1 MEPEFDSGGTLA
13 ELVER
18 LREEN
23 RELLK
28 ENRRLDRRCRTALET
43 VKRVQNYTSSRDRML
58 ETFLTENVRRKNF
71 FRLLLENA
79 HDIILL
85 LDQDLRLIY
94 CSDVFLKLTGL
105 SSFGLIA
112 EQNIAEVFPR
122 YVQEESAGEVTH
134 SLMRAVANQEAGKV
148 NLTIDVGYTGKFR
161 HYTADAIPMVND
173 ENIFEGALLLFHDVT
188 EILKAKEQAEQANKA
203 KSSFLAQTSHEIRTP
218 MNVVI
223 GMSELALRADTLAK
237 AQEYMAGI
245 KQAGQNL
252 LTIINDILD
261 ISKIEAGTLE
271 IIQAPYTLASLLND
285 AISMI
290 SLRAAE
296 KPIVF
301 IVDVDPA
308 LPNNLLGDVVRIRQV
323 LFNLL
328 TNAVKYT
335 REGYIRLALTGERS
349 SDGPGGENRIT
360 LHFEISDSGI
370 GIREKDMPSLFQR
383 FTRLDMKKNHGIE
396 GTGLGLVITRN
407 LCRAMGGD
415 IVLTSRYGSGSVFT
429 AYLPQSVQNS
439 APLAKVDQ
447 PAEKKTLCCEK
458 EARRAASIS
467 GSLKSMGVPVKMVFK
482 EEDFFRELETEA
494 YRFALCGNG
503 LIERAAEILSE
514 KALDTTL
521 ALLANPGL
529 PSYLNFLKLDMPVYA
544 VPLAALLNSQ
554 NAAAHKKT
562 WCGSTFTAPQ
572 ARILAVDDIATNL
585 VVIEGLLAIYRCHID
600 SCTSGADAL
609 AMVQKRR
616 YDMIFMDHMMPGM
629 DGIECTRLIRAWEAE
644 QRAASSMP
652 KEPAPIIALT
662 ANAISGMR
670 EMFLEKGFTDYLSKP
685 IEISKLNRIMETWIP
700 KAKQAPHKESA
711 CGPESSEL
719 SAFFADCPPV
729 AGLDLREGERRYG
742 DTGYLEVLR
751 SYFIHTPALLEKLR
765 RLEQGL
771 PASAA
776 LDDYTIT
783 VHGLKG
789 STYGICADETA
800 KRAAGLELA
809 ARNGN
814 IDYIQSHNIPLITAA
829 EALVRGI
836 GELLERFSKQAGAK
850 PRAPAPDRALL
861 AGLLEAARRYKAS
874 LMEEI
879 LAKLESYEY
888 ESGGDLVVW
897 LREQM
902 DALEYEVIAARL
914 EDWKAG
920 S

>member
-1 MEPEFDSGGTLA
+1 MESQSESDSGALA
-13 ELVER
+13 EQVER

-23 RELLK
+23 KELRK
-28 ENRRLDRRCRTALET
+28 ENRNLDRRCRTALES
-43 VKRVQNYTSSRDRML
+43 VKRIQNYTSARDRML
-58 ETFLTENVRRKNF
+58 ETFLTEHVRRKNF

-94 CSDVFLKLTGL
+94 CSDVFLKRTGL

-112 EQNIAEVFPR
+112 EQSIAEIFPR
-122 YVQEESAGEVTH
+122 YVQEETDGEVTR
-134 SLMRAVANQEAGKV
+134 SLMLAVANQEAGQV
-148 NLTIDVGYTGKFR
+148 NLTIDVGYTGAFR
-161 HYTADAIPMVND
+161 HYTVDAIPMVND
-173 ENIFEGALLLFHDVT
+173 ENVFEGALLLFHDVT

-237 AQEYMAGI
+237 AQEYMESI

-290 SLRAAE
+290 SLRVAE

-308 LPNNLLGDVVRIRQV
+308 LPNNLLGDVVRIRQI
-323 LFNLL
+323 LLNLL

-349 SDGPGGENRIT
+349 GEENCIT
-360 LHFEISDSGI
+360 LSFEVSDSGI
-370 GIREKDMPSLFQR
+370 GIREKDIPALFQR

-415 IVLTSRYGSGSVFT
+415 IILTSRYGSGSVFT
-429 AYLPQSVQNS
+429 VYFPQSFQNS
-439 APLAKVDQ
+439 APLAEADR
-447 PAEKKTLCCEK
+447 PEEKKTLCYEK
-458 EARRAASIS
+458 EARRAASIA
-467 GSLKSMGVPVKMVFK
+467 GSLKSLGVPVKMVCK
-482 EEDFFRELETEA
+482 AEDFFRELETEQ
-494 YRFALCGNG
+494 YRFVLCGNG
-503 LIERAAEILSE
+503 LIERAAEIIKE
-514 KALDTTL
+514 RALDTMPV
-521 ALLANPGL
+521 LLANPGL
-529 PSYLNFLKLDMPVYA
+529 PSYPNFPKLDMPVYA
-544 VPLAALLNSQ
+544 GPLAAILNNR
-554 NAAAHKKT
+554 NAAAQKKT

-585 VVIEGLLAIYRCHID
+585 VVIEGLLAIYRCQID

-609 AMVQKRR
+609 GMVQKRR

-629 DGIECTRLIRAWEAE
+629 DGIECTRLIRAWEKE
-644 QRAASSMP
+644 QRAASGIP

-685 IEISKLNRIMETWIP
+685 IEISKLNKIMETWIP
-700 KAKQAPHKESA
+700 KAKQAPHKGSA
-711 CGPESSEL
+711 QSPESSEL

-729 AGLDLREGERRYG
+729 EGLDLQEGERRYS
-742 DTGYLEVLR
+742 DAKYLEVLR
-751 SYFIHTPALLEKLR
+751 SYFIHTPALLEKMR

-776 LDDYTIT
+776 LEDYVIT

-800 KRAAGLELA
+800 KQAAGLEQA

-814 IDYIQSHNIPLITAA
+814 IDYIHSHNGPLITAA
-829 EALVRGI
+829 EALLRGI
-836 GELLERFSKQAGAK
+836 GELLDRFSKQAGAK

-861 AGLLEAARRYKAS
+861 AGLLEAAQRYKAS

-879 LAKLESYEY
+879 LAKLASYEY
-888 ESGGDLVVW
+888 ESGGDLIVW

-902 DALEYEVIAARL
+902 DALEYEAIAARL
-914 EDWKAG
+914 EHWEAE